1 MPLYTKVVTPINCR
15 HTRLNCNCIGHQ
27 CVHTCACADQ
37 RGKGFFFNSHSCKT
51 TVTEDRPQTHWQI
64 QLLLGHLPPPPP
76 PPWEKNSGSVHG
88 VNNIQLFFHTNLQ

>member
-64 QLLLGHLPPPPP
+64 QLLLGHLPPPLG
-76 PPWEKNSGSVHG
+76 KK
-88 VNNIQLFFHTNLQ
+88 ILDLCMA